1 MARKATPEN
10 QAEKQGRLQQI
21 VQSYKLTREAD
32 PKVGLI
38 VAGVGIV
45 TLGVLL
51 AVGFAIGH
59 PVYLGILGV
68 LLAFL
73 AMAIVFGQR
82 AQRAYQGKIEG
93 QVGAAAAILEQ
104 QMGRKW
110 TTTSPVAF
118 SRDGDMVHRA
128 VSKAGIVLIGEGNPG
143 RVKGLLA
150 AEKRKM
156 ARVVT
161 DVPVHDFIIGN
172 AEGQLPLKK
181 MRMTLAKLPQVVP
194 GDKVTATTDRL
205 RALGDP
211 MKNMPVPKGPLPKGA
226 RMPKGR

>member
-1 MARKATPEN
+1 MARKATPET
-10 QAEKQGRLQQI
+10 EKQGRLQQI
-21 VQSYKLTREAD
+21 VLSYKMTREAD
-32 PKVGLI
+32 PKVGLV

-82 AQRAYQGKIEG
+82 AQRAYQNKIEG
-93 QVGAAAAILEQ
+93 QRGAAAAIMEG
-104 QMGRKW
+104 QMGRQW
-110 TTTSPVAF
+110 TTTTAVAF
-118 SRDGDMVHRA
+118 NRDEDMVHRA
-128 VSKAGIVLIGEGNPG
+128 IGKAGIVLIGEGNPG
-143 RVKGLLA
+143 RVKALLA

-156 ARVVT
+156 ARIVT

-172 AEGQLPLKK
+172 GEGQLPLKK
-181 MRMTLAKLPQVVP
+181 LRTTLAKLPRVVP
-194 GDKVTATTDRL
+194 GDKVTTTTDRL
-205 RALGDP
+205 RAMGDP
-211 MKNMPVPKGPLPKGA
+211 MKNMPIPKGPLPKGA

>member
-1 MARKATPEN
+1 MARKATPEK

-21 VQSYKLTREAD
+21 VLSYKMTREAD
-32 PKVGLI
+32 PKVGLV

-45 TLGVLL
+45 VLGVLL

-93 QVGAAAAILEQ
+93 QLGAAAAILEQ

-118 SRDGDMVHRA
+118 TREGDMVHRA

-156 ARVVT
+156 ARIV

-172 AEGQLPLKK
+172 GEGQLPLKK

-211 MKNMPVPKGPLPKGA
+211 MKNMPIPKGPLPKGA

>member
-1 MARKATPEN
+1 MASKATP
-10 QAEKQGRLQQI
+10 EKQGRLQQI
-21 VQSYKLTREAD
+21 ALSYKLTREAD
-32 PKVGLI
+32 PKVGLV
-38 VAGVGIV
+38 VAAVGIV

-82 AQRAYQGKIEG
+82 AQRAYNSKIEG
-93 QVGAAAAILEQ
+93 QRGAAASILEQ
-104 QMGRKW
+104 QMGRQW
-110 TTTSPVAF
+110 TTTPAVAF
-118 SRDGDMVHRA
+118 NRDEDMVHRA
-128 VSKAGIVLIGEGNPG
+128 VGKAGIVLIGEGNPG

-156 ARVVT
+156 ARMT

-172 AEGQLPLKK
+172 GEGQLPLKK
-181 MRMTLAKLPQVVP
+181 LRTTLAKLPRVVP

-205 RALGDP
+205 RAMGDP
-211 MKNMPVPKGPLPKGA
+211 MKNMPIPKGP
-226 RMPKGR
+226 MPKGMRSPKGR